1 MDHETRRVIE
11 ERARLDLQ
19 DRVEAL
25 GGVVRHIRQT
35 MTSRGALTSG
45 MTVSQVREAVRGEA
59 RVRADLIWH
68 AVARGLTV
76 ARTPL
81 TGDLASEAKALV
93 RALLEAHTSD
103 LGSHLDSACQLMRRE
118 NEEPLSDLIAP
129 ALERVSSEI
138 DYALL
143 ATRGE
148 EESQDGSA
156 IVNVYQNQGIVQTG
170 AHSSANLSIAF
181 GPDERRQV
189 AEALRV
195 ARTSLESDPSL
206 ESQERSQALSLV
218 AEAEEETEKDQPN
231 HVKLRSMLSGIAATV
246 RTLGSAREAFEALKA
261 AGALLGLSLL

>member
-1 MDHETRRVIE
+1 MSQHPRFLCLRPTLILYSFRVSPKLA
-11 ERARLDLQ
+11 ER
-19 DRVEAL
+19 E
-25 GGVVRHIRQT
+25 
-35 MTSRGALTSG
+35 
-45 MTVSQVREAVRGEA
+45 
-59 RVRADLIWH
+59 
-68 AVARGLTV
+68 
-76 ARTPL
+76 
-81 TGDLASEAKALV
+81 
-93 RALLEAHTSD
+93 
-103 LGSHLDSACQLMRRE
+103 
-118 NEEPLSDLIAP
+118 EEPLSDLIAP
-129 ALERVSSEI
+129 ALEQVSSEI

-143 ATRGE
+143 AARGE

-156 IVNVYQNQGIVQTG
+156 IVNVYQNQEIVQTG

-195 ARTSLESDPSL
+195 ARTSLESDPSP

-231 HVKLRSMLSGIAATV
+231 HVKLRSMQLSGIAATV